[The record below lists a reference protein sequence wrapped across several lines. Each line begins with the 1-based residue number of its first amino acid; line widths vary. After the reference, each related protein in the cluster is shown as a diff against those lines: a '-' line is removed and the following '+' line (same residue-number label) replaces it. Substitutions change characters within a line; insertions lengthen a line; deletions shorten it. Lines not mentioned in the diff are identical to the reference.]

1 MRERAAGGRPR
12 EIATR
17 SALPTLSFPGVGGR
31 RPPPATHAPATPSRI
46 QSPAG
51 LGRRRIEPQ
60 QPSSVDSQAANET
73 GGWSGSFLHKRAD
86 ANLTEAVEL
95 RSLAT
100 PFVRCDGTFA
110 FKLSNQAAHQLA
122 VGFKGE
128 DVKGQLLTGLAL
140 HLPCR

>member
-1 MRERAAGGRPR
+1 MDPQPSGDAAGD
-12 EIATR
+12 A
-17 SALPTLSFPGVGGR
+17 GG
-31 RPPPATHAPATPSRI
+31 S
-46 QSPAG
+46 
-51 LGRRRIEPQ
+51 
-60 QPSSVDSQAANET
+60 ET
-73 GGWSGSFLHKRAD
+73 GGWGGSFLHKRSD
-86 ANLTEAVEL
+86 ANLTQAVEQ
-95 RSLAT
+95 RSLAS

>member
-1 MRERAAGGRPR
+1 MH
-12 EIATR
+12 
-17 SALPTLSFPGVGGR
+17 LLL
-31 RPPPATHAPATPSRI
+31 
-46 QSPAG
+46 SPAG
-51 LGRRRIEPQ
+51 PARQRVDP
-60 QPSSVDSQAANET
+60 QPSGDAAGDAGGSET
-73 GGWSGSFLHKRAD
+73 GGWGGSFLHKRSD
-86 ANLTEAVEL
+86 ANLTQAVEQ
-95 RSLAT
+95 RSLAS